1 MVGWRVGWRSARGRD
16 VSAMRSAMWVQWVQI
31 ERGQL
36 VQRCTIMYLDCTE
49 RERLVQVRPANR
61 LVPAY
66 SHGDRERV
74 CEKSQTNFEIGTTI
88 VSLAGDLSMQS
99 GSIAGPD
106 YEQVMKC
113 AA

>member
-74 CEKSQTNFEIGTTI
+74 REIANEFRNWYDD